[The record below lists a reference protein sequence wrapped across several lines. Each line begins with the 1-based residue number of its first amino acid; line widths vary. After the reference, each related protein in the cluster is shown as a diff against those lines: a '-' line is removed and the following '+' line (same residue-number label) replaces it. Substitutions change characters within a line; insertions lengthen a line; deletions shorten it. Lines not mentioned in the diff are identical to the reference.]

1 MRILVVDDEK
11 NILDVSKR
19 YLDKE
24 GYTVETATNGI
35 EALEKWRSEQ
45 PDLIVL
51 DLMMPEKDGWKVCE
65 EIRLEDDVPIIMLT
79 ARGEEMD
86 RILGLTIGADDYM
99 TKPFSPKELV
109 LRIKSIFHR
118 MKIGESRA
126 SQTQSEKLTYGEL
139 EIDPVTR
146 LVYVGQKEMKLTVK
160 EFELLWLLA
169 SHPNQAFSRTQLLNK
184 IWDIISL
191 GIRQRL
197 PSISEEFVK
206 RLSRTHLSLFIYKP
220 YGESVINLK
229 ETKSDEVKDA
239 AIDC

>member
-1 MRILVVDDEK
+1 MKILVVDDEK

-19 YLDKE
+19 YLERE
-24 GYTVETATNGI
+24 GYTVETAINGK
-35 EALEKWRSEQ
+35 EALHKWKSEQ

-118 MKIGESRA
+118 MRIGESRVT
-126 SQTQSEKLTYGEL
+126 QEQSEKLTYGKL

-146 LVYVGQKEMKLTVK
+146 LVHVGQNEMKLTVK

-184 IWDIISL
+184 IWDIDFYGDTTTVTVHIRRIREKIEPNPSEPFYIQTVW
-191 GIRQRL
+191 GIGYKF
-197 PSISEEFVK
+197 EGTEK
-206 RLSRTHLSLFIYKP
+206 R
-220 YGESVINLK
+220 
-229 ETKSDEVKDA
+229 
-239 AIDC
+239 